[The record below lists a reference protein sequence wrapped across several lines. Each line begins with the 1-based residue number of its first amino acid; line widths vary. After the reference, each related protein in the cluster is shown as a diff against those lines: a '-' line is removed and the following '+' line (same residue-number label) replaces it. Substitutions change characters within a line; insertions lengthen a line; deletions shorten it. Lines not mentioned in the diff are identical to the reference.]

1 MVFPLYD
8 ENPLKKPVKPYV
20 TWALILLN
28 VAVFLFEIGSSEH
41 ALRAMLATFA
51 VVPAALTRDVTGG
64 TLPPEVTLVT
74 SMFLH
79 GGWEHLLGNMI
90 YLWVFG
96 DDIEEALGRARF
108 IVFYLFSGIFA
119 ALAFIAFNVR
129 STTPLI
135 GASGA
140 ISGVLAAYLMIR
152 PCAKV
157 SVLVLRIVVR
167 LRAFWVI
174 GFWVVL
180 QVFLFANAG
189 ADDNVAYLAH
199 LGGAVAGAA
208 LLLLMK
214 PDGLRLFACVGER
227 DSFGTMFER

>member
-1 MVFPLYD
+1 
-8 ENPLKKPVKPYV
+8 
-20 TWALILLN
+20 
-28 VAVFLFEIGSSEH
+28 
-41 ALRAMLATFA
+41 
-51 VVPAALTRDVTGG
+51 
-64 TLPPEVTLVT
+64 
-74 SMFLH
+74 
-79 GGWEHLLGNMI
+79 MI

-96 DDIEEALGRARF
+96 DDIEEALGRVRF

-119 ALAFIAFNVR
+119 ALCFIAFNAQ
-129 STTPLI
+129 STAPLI

-157 SVLVLRIVVR
+157 SVLVLRVVVR
-167 LRAFWVI
+167 VRAFWVI

-180 QVFLFANAG
+180 QVFLFAHAG

-214 PDGLRLFACVGER
+214 PDGLRLFDCVGER
-227 DSFGTMFER
+227 DTFGSIFGR